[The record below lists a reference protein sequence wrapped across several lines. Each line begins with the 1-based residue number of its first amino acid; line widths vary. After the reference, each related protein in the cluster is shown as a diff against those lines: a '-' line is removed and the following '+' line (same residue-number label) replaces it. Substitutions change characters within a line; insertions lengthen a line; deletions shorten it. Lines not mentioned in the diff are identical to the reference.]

1 MEVVDT
7 LFQQVLLFLLSL
19 ISDESFPLGALA
31 LLPPLQRR
39 RVLVFLPLVDLH
51 GLPPSV
57 TVGID
62 MDKFWKEVFT
72 ERLCEETKQL
82 TKPTKLELVI
92 ESRDSR
98 ILMDCPSSEYSSSI
112 LSKDCVHRLLFAVPF
127 KEDLSVRRKSGF
139 QRIEDTGYTKWCKGC
154 KNYKFYCLPKC
165 VSLFMSCCE
174 VEVHPL
180 VTLTSSFLMAVTV
193 LLDIFPL
200 EIDTLTLC
208 MDNMT
213 EIPSTIMEAPF
224 CRIVHH
230 VCTLKI
236 KHF

>member
-62 MDKFWKEVFT
+62 MDKFWKEIFT

-82 TKPTKLELVI
+82 TKPTKLELMI

-112 LSKDCVHRLLFAVPF
+112 LSKDCVHRLLFAVP
-127 KEDLSVRRKSGF
+127 
-139 QRIEDTGYTKWCKGC
+139 
-154 KNYKFYCLPKC
+154 
-165 VSLFMSCCE
+165 
-174 VEVHPL
+174 
-180 VTLTSSFLMAVTV
+180 
-193 LLDIFPL
+193 LLK
-200 EIDTLTLC
+200 
-208 MDNMT
+208 
-213 EIPSTIMEAPF
+213 
-224 CRIVHH
+224 
-230 VCTLKI
+230 KI
-236 KHF
+236 